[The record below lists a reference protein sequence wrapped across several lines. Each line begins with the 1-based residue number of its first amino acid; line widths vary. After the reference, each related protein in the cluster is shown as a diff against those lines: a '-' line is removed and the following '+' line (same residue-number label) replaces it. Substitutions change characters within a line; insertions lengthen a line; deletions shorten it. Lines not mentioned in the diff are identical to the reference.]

1 MLHFQLQRRK
11 VKEEKHFSIQPLKMK
26 PLHDRETSGTNYYV
40 MRRRTPEE
48 LKRQLR
54 RLFGVQM

>member
-1 MLHFQLQRRK
+1 MTIEDETAL
-11 VKEEKHFSIQPLKMK
+11 SS
-26 PLHDRETSGTNYYV
+26 ETSGTNYYV

-54 RLFGVQM
+54 RLFGALM